1 MYYAVC
7 EHVCAS
13 VRLCVA
19 KLYYVRHKFA
29 SSAICANDIDII
41 DIHWIWWPFAPDADY
56 LFHVP
61 VPFMRPPT
69 RLETQSPPL
78 YKVFYGYSNA
88 ASRRDPITVK
98 WFAIQDRWKWAKKGG
113 GGRDGAAA
121 QKGPTVWATH
131 YALPLYGAQICA
143 TKIVLKFFMSAY
155 EMKEIAHICKMWP
168 NKRKLKKV
176 SRLADKLKY
185 LA

>member
-98 WFAIQDRWKWAKKGG
+98 WFASQDRWKWAKR
-113 GGRDGAAA
+113 GRGAGRCCGTEGSHGVGHSLCAAA
-121 QKGPTVWATH
+121 LWRPNLC
-131 YALPLYGAQICA
+131 YENCI
-143 TKIVLKFFMSAY
+143 KIFYVSVRN
-155 EMKEIAHICKMWP
+155 ERDSKMWP

>member
-56 LFHVP
+56 LFYVS
-61 VPFMRPPT
+61 VRN
-69 RLETQSPPL
+69 E
-78 YKVFYGYSNA
+78 
-88 ASRRDPITVK
+88 RD
-98 WFAIQDRWKWAKKGG
+98 
-113 GGRDGAAA
+113 
-121 QKGPTVWATH
+121 
-131 YALPLYGAQICA
+131 
-143 TKIVLKFFMSAY
+143 S
-155 EMKEIAHICKMWP
+155 KMWP

>member
-56 LFHVP
+56 LFHLP

-98 WFAIQDRWKWAKKGG
+98 WFASQDRWKWAKKGG
-113 GGRDGAAA
+113 GGGTVLRHRRVPRC
-121 QKGPTVWATH
+121 GPLIMRCRFMA
-131 YALPLYGAQICA
+131 P
-143 TKIVLKFFMSAY
+143 KSVL
-155 EMKEIAHICKMWP
+155 
-168 NKRKLKKV
+168 RKL
-176 SRLADKLKY
+176 Y
-185 LA
+185 